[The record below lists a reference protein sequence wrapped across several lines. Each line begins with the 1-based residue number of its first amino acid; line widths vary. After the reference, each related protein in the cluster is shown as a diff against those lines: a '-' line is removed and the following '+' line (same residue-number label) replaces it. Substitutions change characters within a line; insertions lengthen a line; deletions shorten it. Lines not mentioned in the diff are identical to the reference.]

1 MASTSGKSSWLHFC
15 LPTSTSNLRSFVW
28 LLSVLHIH
36 RLSSYIQKLF
46 IQVNTLLVY
55 SKFTICVC
63 VCVCALYLR
72 LIPYSIRQVLVH
84 IFKRGADAKA
94 ELPRQL
100 STAPLSFA
108 EVLVPTSP
116 AVTLTVF
123 CMETARH
130 LTLQEALLCYS
141 VW

>member
-1 MASTSGKSSWLHFC
+1 MC
-15 LPTSTSNLRSFVW
+15 L
-28 LLSVLHIH
+28 
-36 RLSSYIQKLF
+36 
-46 IQVNTLLVY
+46 
-55 SKFTICVC
+55 
-63 VCVCALYLR
+63 LYLR
-72 LIPYSIRQVLVH
+72 LILYGIRQVLVH
-84 IFKRGADAKA
+84 IFKRGADAKP
-94 ELPRQL
+94 ELPRKL

-130 LTLQEALLCYS
+130 LTLREALLCYS